1 MYPLSQSRQ
10 RWDDSI
16 QMLDM
21 NMWYADE
28 SGLNWFE
35 IASSGDR
42 ASVKLLCS
50 VAQPVIK
57 GGTVS
62 HVWTVI

>member
-1 MYPLSQSRQ
+1 MK
-10 RWDDSI
+10 
-16 QMLDM
+16 
-21 NMWYADE
+21 MWYEDV
-28 SGLNWFE
+28 SGLNRFR
-35 IASSGDR
+35 IAFSGES

-62 HVWTVI
+62 LCGL